1 MASKHMK
8 RFSISLINREMKI
21 RTAVR
26 CHLTPIR
33 MAIIKYLQ
41 IQMLERIW
49 RKQNTLAL
57 LVGIYIYTA
66 TMENCVE
73 SPLNTRNKT
82 AI

>member
-1 MASKHMK
+1 MK
-8 RFSISLINREMKI
+8 RFSTSLINREMKI

-26 CHLTPIR
+26 CHLAPIR
-33 MAIIKYLQ
+33 MAIDKYLQ
-41 IQMLERIW
+41 IQRMERIW
-49 RKQNTLAL
+49 RKWNTLAL

-73 SPLNTRNKT
+73 IPLKTRNKT